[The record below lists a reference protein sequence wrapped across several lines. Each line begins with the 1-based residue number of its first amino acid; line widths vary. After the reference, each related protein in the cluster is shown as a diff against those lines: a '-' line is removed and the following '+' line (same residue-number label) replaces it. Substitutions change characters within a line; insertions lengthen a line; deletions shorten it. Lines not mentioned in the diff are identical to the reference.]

1 MTDRPIDPFLKHL
14 KHLREQAS
22 LADPALKERV
32 INDDYVGAYVFPDG
46 ENRLCVLEEGVVN
59 LTPED
64 MAERKRR
71 SSRRRSRRRA
81 KERQERVR
89 AGGPRPS
96 ADKIANLRKRQ
107 NDCCVYCGSQLNGK
121 GHVDHIRPLS
131 RGGTNNIRNLQIL
144 CIRCNTLKSARPP
157 TELYSRVNLSK
168 AHNDAE
174 AGYGRRRR
182 DWLDVYKANY
192 KPISHSKK

>member
-14 KHLREQAS
+14 EHLREQAS

-32 INDDYVGAYVFPDG
+32 INGDYVGAYVFPDG
-46 ENRLCVLEEGVVN
+46 ENRLYALEEGVVN

-71 SSRRRSRRRA
+71 SSRRRA

-107 NDCCVYCGSQLNGK
+107 VDCCVYCGTQLNGK
-121 GHVDHIRPLS
+121 GHVDHIHPLS
-131 RGGTNNIRNLQIL
+131 RGGTNNITNLQIL
-144 CIRCNTLKSARPP
+144 CITCNSSKSARPP
-157 TELYSRVNLSK
+157 TKLYSRLNLNK

-174 AGYGRRRR
+174 AAYGRRRH

-192 KPISHSKK
+192 KPMLYSKK

>member
-32 INDDYVGAYVFPDG
+32 INGDYVGAYVFPDG
-46 ENRLCVLEEGVVN
+46 ENRLYVLEEGVVN

-64 MAERKRR
+64 MVERKRR
-71 SSRRRSRRRA
+71 SGRRRA

-89 AGGPRPS
+89 AGGLPS

-157 TELYSRVNLSK
+157 AKLYSRVNLSK

-182 DWLDVYKANY
+182 DWIDVYKANY
-192 KPISHSKK
+192 NPISLSKK